1 MTLQD
6 PNKARQLMQ
15 ENMTTSTPPADLAKK
30 MEVFDNL
37 LNNQKPGAVLPR
49 PGVPSQPKLKQYPLP
64 GNCVK

>member
-1 MTLQD
+1 
-6 PNKARQLMQ
+6 MQ